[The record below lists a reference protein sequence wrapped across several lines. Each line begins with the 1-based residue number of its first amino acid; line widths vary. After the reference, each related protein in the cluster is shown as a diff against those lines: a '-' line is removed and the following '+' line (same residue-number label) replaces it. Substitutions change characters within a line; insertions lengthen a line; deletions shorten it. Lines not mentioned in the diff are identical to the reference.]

1 MLSRSFVPIV
11 TSTSSMLP
19 LDSAQ
24 PGTVLPVHLV
34 EFESQYTVT
43 ASGLSVPKVCA
54 WFACMVLNPSILSYA
69 LQNSKA
75 NVCVL

>member
-1 MLSRSFVPIV
+1 
-11 TSTSSMLP
+11 MLP

-43 ASGLSVPKVCA
+43 ASGLSVPKVC
-54 WFACMVLNPSILSYA
+54 MVRMYGVEPVRFGLRAAEFEGKCLCVVA
-69 LQNSKA
+69 LVIVTVMSTNNLQ
-75 NVCVL
+75 